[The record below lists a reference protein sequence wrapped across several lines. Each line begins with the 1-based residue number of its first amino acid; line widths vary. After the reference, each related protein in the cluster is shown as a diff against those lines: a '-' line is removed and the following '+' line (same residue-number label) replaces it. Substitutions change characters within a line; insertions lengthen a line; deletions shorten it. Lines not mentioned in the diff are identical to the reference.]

1 MKKQK
6 IDEVY
11 EKIKALKDKSEMKSE
26 IFRGEVLINLL
37 DILGL
42 MFNLNGDVEACKR
55 GLREQGINI
64 WQKNEKSPEKTAL
77 IAPPGYMS
85 VEAFMRHYGY
95 PHPATLTRIVQC
107 DSSVKG
113 YGKKISKNIYVEG
126 EKMHQFFLTDEGKDR
141 YPRIYSKACKYEEKK
156 SYEHKRQGEA
166 NSQSSALL

>member
-6 IDEVY
+6 IDQVY

-26 IFRGEVLINLL
+26 IFRGEVLLNLL

-42 MFNLNGDVEACKR
+42 VFNLNGDLEACKR

-64 WQKNEKSPEKTAL
+64 WQKSDKNSDKNSL

-85 VEAFMRHYGY
+85 VEAFQKHYGY
-95 PHPATLTRIVQC
+95 PHPSTLTRIIQC
-107 DSSVKG
+107 DSAVKDF
-113 YGKKISKNIYVEG
+113 GKKISKNVFVEG
-126 EKMHQFFLTDEGKDR
+126 EKIHQFFLTDEGKDR
-141 YPRIYSKACKYEEKK
+141 YPRIYSRACKYEEKK

-166 NSQSSALL
+166 NSQSPAFL